1 MSYLLGID
9 SGTSVVKS
17 VVFDLDGKEVAIARR
32 DMPVTNDGI
41 HSECD
46 MRAAWALTAETIR
59 EVLTQVD
66 ADQIDAIGLCGT
78 ACGFWAIDADGQ
90 PVRPAILWNDGRAVK
105 TLETWQADGFH
116 ARSFA
121 IGGNA
126 LFPGYPL
133 VLLHWLHEHEPDTL
147 ARTRWLFFHKDWL
160 RWNLTGDIHTDEA
173 DAAYFP
179 GDIHTRAYS
188 LPLLDEAGL
197 SHLADCLPPI
207 APSHAITG
215 TVTAEASRQTGLR
228 AGTPVV
234 AGAVDVVA
242 SLVGG
247 GACRPGQACSVLGTS
262 LLNTLIL
269 EAPSLVPTE
278 TGVQAWMPDGGWA
291 RSLINTSGTLSIDWM
306 VSTLAGEER
315 RIAAETGQNVYSLI
329 EATVSASPLGAR
341 GLVFLPY
348 LNTTGINSPF
358 VDPNARGQFFGLS
371 LEHTRA
377 DLIRAVYEGVA
388 LAMTDCYRAMEQPV
402 EEIILVGGGARS
414 AFWAQMF
421 ADATGARI
429 TIPSGSEYG
438 ARGAALLAGVGAG
451 RFASVEQAVG
461 RMVRPSATY
470 EPNAAH
476 HEAYQV
482 LYGLYSELSR
492 SARPNWARW
501 RPVYEYFKGVS
512 V

>member
-1 MSYLLGID
+1 MSLLLGID

-17 VVFDLDGKEVAIARR
+17 VVFDLEGREVAVARR
-32 DMPVTNDGI
+32 DMPVTNDGV

-46 MRAAWALTAETIR
+46 MRAAWLLTAETIR
-59 EVLTQVD
+59 EVLTHVD
-66 ADQIDAIGLCGT
+66 AAQIAAVGLCGT

-90 PVRPAILWNDGRAVK
+90 PVRPAILWNDGRAVA
-105 TLETWQADGFH
+105 TLQAWQSGGFH
-116 ARSFA
+116 ARCFA
-121 IGGNA
+121 VGGNA

-133 VLLHWLHEHEPDTL
+133 VLLRWLHEHEPETL
-147 ARTRWLFFHKDWL
+147 ERARWLLFHKDWL

-188 LPLLDEAGL
+188 TALLDEAGL
-197 SHLADCLPPI
+197 GHLAGKLPPI
-207 APSHAITG
+207 AGSSTIVGHIT
-215 TVTAEASRQTGLR
+215 AQASAQTGLR
-228 AGTPVV
+228 AGVTVA

-269 EAPSLVPTE
+269 DRPSLVPAE

-306 VSTLAGEER
+306 VTTLAGEEK

-329 EATVSASPLGAR
+329 ESLVATSPAGAH

-377 DLIRAVYEGVA
+377 DLMRAVYEGVA
-388 LAMTDCYRAMEQPV
+388 LAMADCYRAIGQPLD
-402 EEIILVGGGARS
+402 EITLVGGGARS

-421 ADATGARI
+421 ANATGARI
-429 TIPSGSEYG
+429 VIPSGSEYG

-451 RFASVEQAVG
+451 VFADVEAAVG
-461 RMVRPSATY
+461 AMVRPSIAYT
-470 EPNAAH
+470 PDPRQHAA
-476 HEAYQV
+476 YRV

-492 SARPNWARW
+492 SAPPNWARW
-501 RPVYEYFKGVS
+501 RTVYEYFKGVS